1 MTQLSNNLY
10 GNLKKKMALVD
21 IILPNFNKENYLQ
34 ETIDSILAQS
44 FKDFNLFIID
54 DNSTDNSI
62 KIIDKYS
69 DSRIKFVKL
78 KKNKGVYFCRN
89 LGMRI
94 SKSKYISF
102 IDSDDYWDENK
113 LKNQISFMDKY
124 EYKFTYSDYIPFKSK
139 NNTKV
144 FKKKINVSKEFN
156 LKKFIRNSSIAM
168 STVIINRSILKNIK
182 FKKLKVCEDYLFKCE
197 MLKENNAYKCEH
209 ALTFYRILKDSLQN
223 SKIRN
228 IYWVWYINKKYNK
241 LNFYNNLISLFFI
254 SINSIKKYGF
264 K

>member
-1 MTQLSNNLY
+1 
-10 GNLKKKMALVD
+10 MALVD
-21 IILPNFNKENYLQ
+21 IILPNFNKGNFLQ

-62 KIIDKYS
+62 RIIDKYT

-113 LKNQISFMDKY
+113 LKNQISFMDNHK
-124 EYKFTYSDYIPFKSK
+124 YKFTYSDYIPFKSK
-139 NNTKV
+139 NNTKMTKEKDKYFGRDEYQNPV
-144 FKKKINVSKEFN
+144 IVCSK
-156 LKKFIRNSSIAM
+156 
-168 STVIINRSILKNIK
+168 KNIIGQEKRVLIRKLSQHTIYGELMNTDK
-182 FKKLKVCEDYLFKCE
+182 FL
-197 MLKENNAYKCEH
+197 A
-209 ALTFYRILKDSLQN
+209 A
-223 SKIRN
+223 
-228 IYWVWYINKKYNK
+228 
-241 LNFYNNLISLFFI
+241 
-254 SINSIKKYGF
+254 
-264 K
+264 

>member
-1 MTQLSNNLY
+1 
-10 GNLKKKMALVD
+10 MALVD

-34 ETIDSILAQS
+34 ETIDSILGQS

-69 DSRIKFVKL
+69 DPRIKFLKL

-89 LGMRI
+89 LGMRL

-102 IDSDDYWDENK
+102 IDADDYWNKDK
-113 LKNQISFMDKY
+113 LKNQISFMDVNK
-124 EYKFTYSDYIPFKSK
+124 YKFTYTDYIPFKSK
-139 NNTKV
+139 NNIKV
-144 FKKKINVSKEFN
+144 FKKKINVNKEFD
-156 LKKFIRNSSIAM
+156 LKKFIYNSSIAM
-168 STVIINRSILKNIK
+168 STIVINRSILKNIK
-182 FKKLKVCEDYLFKCE
+182 FKKLKICEDYLFKCE
-197 MLKENNAYKCEH
+197 MLKEHNAFKCEN
-209 ALTFYRILKDSLQN
+209 AIMFYRILKHSLQSN
-223 SKIRN
+223 KIRN
-228 IYWVWYINKKYNK
+228 IYWVWYINKRYNK
-241 LNFYNNLISLFFI
+241 LNFYKNLISLILI